1 MAMMTNTKQQ
11 ILCLNPCFGG
21 IWSLRQERVM
31 TLEEL
36 SLNPCFG
43 GIWSLRANFI
53 SFYFITCCILKN
65 RFFVFFSDKKC
76 TFSYCKDTDF
86 FPIIQ
91 LCQRTFSSFERLSK
105 EQGCPRL
112 GDNIDVDFLTDDLH
126 GLKVVGRD
134 GHNEDAVLVIVA
146 CLHLGKVVF
155 YLFEHR

>member
-1 MAMMTNTKQQ
+1 MVSELMQRS
-11 ILCLNPCFGG
+11 
-21 IWSLRQERVM
+21 WSWVIIP
-31 TLEEL
+31 L

-53 SFYFITCCILKN
+53 SFYFATCYILKN

-76 TFSYCKDTDF
+76 TFLFCKDTDF